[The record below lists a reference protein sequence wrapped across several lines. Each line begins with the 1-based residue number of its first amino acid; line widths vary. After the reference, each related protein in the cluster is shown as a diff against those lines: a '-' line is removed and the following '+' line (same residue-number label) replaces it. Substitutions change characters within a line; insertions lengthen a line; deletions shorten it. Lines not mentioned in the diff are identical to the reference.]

1 MESVLVDGSIV
12 AGREGSGKES
22 GADAADLLVGL
33 PLVGVGVC
41 RVQDLEAA
49 DLHINGGGGMTR
61 AGEALQEFGDTG
73 GAVAAA
79 GAVDGEQVLN
89 LLVTVADLRSGSG
102 SDGIGDQAFAAAE
115 GHAIGAVI
123 SEGREDA
130 PVLNG
135 VGVLLI
141 KFDGGEVGGG
151 EVECGGGHVLCLI

>member
-1 MESVLVDGSIV
+1 MQGP
-12 AGREGSGKES
+12 GPGSGDTLIS
-22 GADAADLLVGL
+22 TDHL
-33 PLVGVGVC
+33 
-41 RVQDLEAA
+41 R
-49 DLHINGGGGMTR
+49 GMTSPPCSGIR
-61 AGEALQEFGDTG
+61 RHRWGNHQPSERETEMTG
-73 GAVAAA
+73 MV
-79 GAVDGEQVLN
+79 N

-102 SDGIGDQAFAAAE
+102 SDGIGDQEFAAAE
-115 GHAIGAVI
+115 GHAIGAVV